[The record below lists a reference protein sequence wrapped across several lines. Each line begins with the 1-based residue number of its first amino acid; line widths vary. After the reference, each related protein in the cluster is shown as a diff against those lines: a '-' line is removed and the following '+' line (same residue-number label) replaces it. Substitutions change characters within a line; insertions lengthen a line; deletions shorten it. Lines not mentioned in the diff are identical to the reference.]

1 MKDLLRQLLN
11 VDATTRITAYAA
23 IRHPWLQMQLINA
36 PNIDKMR
43 LENPIL
49 ISDKP
54 SDDLDDQVIA
64 EIEKFG
70 MPRDEIIRLVMT
82 KTHSSL
88 ATFYYLLLDSV
99 IKKRR
104 AASKKG
110 GPLNMYSS
118 NSAKYKNI
126 GITNMNINTMAGAAN
141 LKNRPTPSAEQIQQQ
156 YQTQIDYSADPNNN
170 DYRFAR
176 PSSATATNRPSGS
189 SGQRPL
195 SAFAGRR

>member
-1 MKDLLRQLLN
+1 MN

-23 IRHPWLQMQLINA
+23 IRHPWLQMQLLNA

-43 LENPIL
+43 LENPTL

-54 SDDLDDQVIA
+54 SDDLDDQVIS
-64 EIEKFG
+64 ELEKFG
-70 MPRDEIIRLVMT
+70 MPRDEVIRLVMT

-88 ATFYYLLLDSV
+88 ATFYYLLLESV

-104 AASKKG
+104 ATSKKS
-110 GPLNMYSS
+110 GPLNLYSGN

-126 GITNMNINTMAGAAN
+126 GVTNINATNVPIATNASS
-141 LKNRPTPSAEQIQQQ
+141 KSRPSPSSEQIQQQ
-156 YQTQIDYSADPNNN
+156 YQTQIEYTNADNNN
-170 DYRFAR
+170 EYRSGR
-176 PSSATATNRPSGS
+176 PSSANANNRSNGTS
-189 SGQRPL
+189 SQRPL